1 MATFKPKDIEAL
13 VPASHTGMTTEAF
26 QAVVQDSIAKAKH
39 PRFNKPLS
47 QMVYQPMLEV
57 MRYLRE
63 NGYA

>member
-1 MATFKPKDIEAL
+1 
-13 VPASHTGMTTEAF
+13 MTTEAF